1 MPNDVSAAQLNRAE
15 PQPPVVP
22 DALPAGRPW
31 IHRLAVA
38 TAVATYLL
46 ILIGGLVHGTGSSL
60 ACPDWPTCYGT
71 FMPKMEGGVLVEH
84 SHRLAAGTVVILT
97 LVLAGAL
104 SWAGRR
110 VDGAGLRPAESFAG
124 GRGNPPRVPAY
135 HDALARRLRPF
146 GWLAVALVFA
156 QALLG
161 GITVLLRLPTPIST
175 AHTATS
181 LLFFMTVLYI
191 AVRSR
196 PERATPPAA
205 APPMV
210 ARAALMASAAV
221 YVQMVLGG
229 LVRHSGAALACT
241 DVPLCRGSFWPH
253 AHPTVL
259 IQALHRLN
267 AMAVAAVVLV
277 SAVISF
283 RQARRPVTRAL
294 ALVAPLLVGVQIWLG
309 IRSVQ
314 SFLDLVTVESH
325 LAVATALLATL
336 ILTALTARPAVRP
349 QFGGLAWLRGL
360 VALGK
365 PRITGLVVITFAGG
379 LWLAPGSIA
388 QWRAI
393 MTLIGTAFLVAA
405 ANTFNMYLERDVDPL
420 MERTRGRPLPRGIL
434 SPETS
439 LVFGALLA
447 CFAIPLVFLGSNFL
461 TGLLGLTALGSYV
474 LVYTPLKRHSAAAL
488 FIGAIPGALP
498 PLMGWTAVTGR
509 LEAPG
514 VALFAILFC
523 WQIPHFCA
531 IAIYRAG
538 EYARAGFKVLPAR
551 VSNAT
556 TLATMLAFSI
566 GLVAATLVL
575 GPLHVAGTAY
585 LACAFVL
592 GAIFIAWSA
601 AGYRRGAAAGWA
613 RGLFLYSLLY
623 LTVLFVALAL
633 GRTVA

>member
-1 MPNDVSAAQLNRAE
+1 MPSKVSAAQLNRAE
-15 PQPPVVP
+15 PQPPPVP

-31 IHRLAVA
+31 IHRLAVT

-84 SHRLAAGTVVILT
+84 SHRLAAGSVVILT

-104 SWAGRR
+104 TWAGRR
-110 VDGAGLRPAESFAG
+110 
-124 GRGNPPRVPAY
+124 
-135 HDALARRLRPF
+135 DALARRLRPF

-196 PERATPPAA
+196 PERVTPPAA

-210 ARAALMASAAV
+210 GRAALMAAVAV

-229 LVRHSGAALACT
+229 LVRHSGAALACV

-267 AMAVAAVVLV
+267 AMAVALVVLT

-283 RQARRPVTRAL
+283 RQARRPITRAL
-294 ALVAPLLVGVQIWLG
+294 AVTAPVLVGVQIWLG

-336 ILTALTARPAVRP
+336 ILTALTARPAVRAR
-349 QFGGLAWLRGL
+349 FGGLAWLRGL

-379 LWLAPGSIA
+379 LWLAPGAIA
-388 QWRAI
+388 EWRAI

-405 ANTFNMYLERDVDPL
+405 SNTFNMYLERDVDPL
-420 MERTRGRPLPRGIL
+420 MERTRDRPLPRGTL

-447 CFAIPLVFLGSNFL
+447 CFAVPLVFLGSNLL
-461 TGLLGLTALGSYV
+461 TGILGLAALGSYV
-474 LVYTPLKRHSAAAL
+474 AVYTPLKRHSAVAL
-488 FIGAIPGALP
+488 FIGAVPGALP

-509 LEAPG
+509 LDAPG
-514 VALFAILFC
+514 LALFGILFF

-551 VSNAT
+551 VSTRT
-556 TLATMLAFSI
+556 TLATMVAFSV
-566 GLVAATLVL
+566 GLVASTLVL

-585 LACAFVL
+585 LTCALVL
-592 GAIFIAWSA
+592 GAVFVGWTV
-601 AGYRRGAAAGWA
+601 AGFRRGAAPGWA